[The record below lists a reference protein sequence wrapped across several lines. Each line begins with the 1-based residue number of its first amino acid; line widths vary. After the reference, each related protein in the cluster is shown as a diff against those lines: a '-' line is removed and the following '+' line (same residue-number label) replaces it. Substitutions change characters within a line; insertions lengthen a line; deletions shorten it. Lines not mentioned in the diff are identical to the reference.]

1 LTSGRYERSITFT
14 TLKIKSYPQIKNMSK
29 LLEQINKSRELEKD
43 IEKNLKE
50 LEF

>member
-1 LTSGRYERSITFT
+1 
-14 TLKIKSYPQIKNMSK
+14 MSK